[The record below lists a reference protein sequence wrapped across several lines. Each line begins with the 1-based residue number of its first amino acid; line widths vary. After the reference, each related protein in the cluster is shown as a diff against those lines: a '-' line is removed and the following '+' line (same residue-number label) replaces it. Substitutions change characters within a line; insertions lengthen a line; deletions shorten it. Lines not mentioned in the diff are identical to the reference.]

1 MKRINILLWVMSI
14 LLTLSIAVY
23 QRLTGP
29 TKPVRGKIELSDGS
43 TINYKLLRS
52 EVSGRDAEVRIYTG
66 DSSIAGGVTFKRYKS
81 NDSWIYQE
89 MNFKDGYLT
98 AVLPTQLPAGKVIYK
113 VELRKGT
120 WRYPLTEEPVILR
133 YKGDVPAG
141 VLIPHILFMFAA
153 LLLSVRSG
161 LQSVFVNNKLKLYA
175 SLTLISLVL
184 GGLLFGPIVQKY
196 AFGAYWT
203 GFPFGHDLTDNKTA
217 ITVVFWLIAY
227 LTAFLQKRSAR
238 WWVLAA
244 VIVMLATY
252 LIPHSVLGS
261 ELDYTKMP

>member
-1 MKRINILLWVMSI
+1 MKSVNLFLWVSSI
-14 LLTLSIAVY
+14 ILTLSIATY
-23 QRLTGP
+23 QRITGP
-29 TKPVRGKIELSDGS
+29 TKPVRGHVEVSEMKIKF
-43 TINYKLLRS
+43 KLLRT
-52 EVSGRDAEVRIYTG
+52 EVSGVDAQIRIYTG
-66 DSSIAGGVTFKRYKS
+66 DSTIAGGVTFKRYKS
-81 NDSWIYQE
+81 NDAWIYQE
-89 MNFKDGYLT
+89 MHYREGYLT
-98 AVLPTQLPAGKVIYK
+98 ATLPTQLPAGKVIYK

-120 WRYPLTEEPVILR
+120 QHYPLTDEPVVIR
-133 YKGDVPAG
+133 YKGEVPG
-141 VLIPHILFMFAA
+141 GILIPHILFMFAA

-184 GGLLFGPIVQKY
+184 GGLIFGPIVQKY

-203 GFPFGHDLTDNKTA
+203 GFPYGHDLTDNKTA
-217 ITVVFWLIAY
+217 LTVVFWVI
-227 LTAFLQKRSAR
+227 AFLSSLFKKRSAR
-238 WWVLAA
+238 WWVLTA